1 MSEPPIFITRPTDHL
16 ALAGEDVLLTCQVGG
31 DPPPEVVWKRL
42 DRDLDADKAKVV
54 PGKGLKIESVH
65 PSDEGTY
72 ICEAVNLMGAI
83 SAGAVL
89 EVQERPVITVKP
101 QANLQQ
107 PAGTSVQVTKATKLV
122 SHCFKQC
129 FTYLIDEV

>member
-1 MSEPPIFITRPTDHL
+1 M
-16 ALAGEDVLLTCQVGG
+16 ALAGEDVLLSCQVGG
-31 DPPPEVVWKRL
+31 DPPPEVHWKRQ
-42 DRDLDADKAKVV
+42 DRDLDAEKAKVV

-72 ICEAVNLMGAI
+72 ICEASNLMGAI

-89 EVQERPVITVKP
+89 QVQERPVITVKP

-107 PAGTSVQVTKATKLV
+107 PAGSSVQVTKALKRLFY
-122 SHCFKQC
+122 SS
-129 FTYLIDEV
+129 